1 MNDYELRRQRAP
13 TISHRLEYWSMVS
26 LIKGLERL
34 DWSTACRIGERIG
47 ELGFRPLG
55 IRRKVVER
63 QIAAAFPELT
73 HDEVLDLARR
83 TYRHLGRTAIEAS
96 ILSSPGAPK
105 ILDLVESV
113 DGWEH
118 IEAATANGR
127 AAIGVAAHHG
137 NWEIL
142 GAYLAARGVGP
153 EVVVRGM
160 DNRLFEDFVNDNR
173 KRLGLSVVHDTAAVR
188 AITAGLRGG
197 RFMAL
202 LADQGVLGL
211 ASSFVPFFGRPAKT
225 PRGFA
230 VFALRFEVDVVFMD
244 MLRLPNGK
252 FRAVFEPIRIER
264 SGDKEKDIDA
274 MVERYSAV
282 LEKWV
287 RKYPE
292 QYFWQ
297 HRRWRRQPEGTPVE
311 LRDPALDDPSMW
323 TPSR

>member
-1 MNDYELRRQRAP
+1 MNDYELRRQRPP
-13 TISHRLEYWSMVS
+13 TLSHRVEYWSM
-26 LIKGLERL
+26 LGITKGLEKL
-34 DWSTACRIGERIG
+34 DWTTACRIGERIG

-55 IRRKVVER
+55 IRRHVVEK
-63 QIAAAFPELT
+63 QIGAAFPDLS

-83 TYRHLGRTAIEAS
+83 SYRHLGRNAVEATIIS
-96 ILSSPGAPK
+96 GPRAPSV
-105 ILDLVESV
+105 LDLVETV
-113 DGWEH
+113 EGWEH
-118 IEAATANGR
+118 IEAACATGR
-127 AAIGVAAHHG
+127 GAIGVAAHHG
-137 NWEIL
+137 NWELL
-142 GAYLAARGVGP
+142 GGFLAARGVAP
-153 EVVVRGM
+153 QVIVRGM
-160 DNRLFEDFVNDNR
+160 DNRLFEDFVNENR
-173 KRLGLSVVHDTAAVR
+173 ERLGLTIVHDTKGVR
-188 AITAGLRGG
+188 AMTDGLRSG
-197 RFMAL
+197 RFIAV

-230 VFALRFEVDVVFMD
+230 VFALRFDADVVFMD
-244 MLRLPNGK
+244 LLRLPNGK

-264 SGDKEKDIDA
+264 TGNKEKDIDA

-287 RKYPE
+287 RKYPD

-311 LRDPALDDPSMW
+311 LRDPTLEDPSLW